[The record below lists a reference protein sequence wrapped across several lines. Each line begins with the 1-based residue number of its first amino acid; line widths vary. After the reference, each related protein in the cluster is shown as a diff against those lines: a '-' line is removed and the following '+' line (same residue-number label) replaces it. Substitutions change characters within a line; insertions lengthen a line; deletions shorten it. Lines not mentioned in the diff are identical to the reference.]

1 MYDHSTY
8 LLLFHALRREQQSY
22 ATDRTRAARLLRMRR
37 QDRQAE
43 HAVTRA
49 RLVRLA

>member
-1 MYDHSTY
+1 MHDSTY

-22 ATDRTRAARLLRMRR
+22 ATDRTRAARHLRVRR

-43 HAVTRA
+43 RAVTRA
-49 RLVRLA
+49 RLLRLA